1 MKLTS
6 YPVAGFGALRVFA
19 TVPSCLRAS
28 VSARRRVRPGPVSDG
43 WPFASLRVPCDAR
56 LAGPVAELAAFAAL
70 STLRHL
76 QRVSSRS
83 ALRARPATLC
93 FSAAPI
99 RPAQA
104 APAALPAAWRVFDES
119 PATTAAATGRP
130 GSAQRACEAP
140 SRTGFGARA
149 RSALPDLTRCRCL
162 SAVSAA
168 NAASSATGPGARAS
182 QGTRSAAKGQPSEP
196 GPGRA
201 RRLARA
207 EAGVRQRTHANT
219 RNGLK
224 RASGYEVRFILAHW
238 ESAWPRGSPRP
249 FAAGPAATGWHR

>member
-28 VSARRRVRPGPVSDG
+28 VSARRRVRPGSGSDG

-104 APAALPAAWRVFDES
+104 APAALPAAASVRDQS
-119 PATTAAATGRP
+119 PATAACATGHP
-130 GSAQRACEAP
+130 GSAKRACEAP
-140 SRTGFGARA
+140 SSTGFGARA
-149 RSALPDLTRCRCL
+149 RSALRQLTRCVCPT
-162 SAVSAA
+162 AVSAA
-168 NAASSATGPGARAS
+168 NGGSCATGPRTRAA
-182 QGTRSAAKGQPSEP
+182 QGSRSAAKTTSPERCAL
-196 GPGRA
+196 PGRPVRVTA
-201 RRLARA
+201 SKAQWTTEMNRLDAA
-207 EAGVRQRTHANT
+207 APGAGAMPPTGQQRDT
-219 RNGLK
+219 R
-224 RASGYEVRFILAHW
+224 
-238 ESAWPRGSPRP
+238 
-249 FAAGPAATGWHR
+249 